1 MRGVVARGIPDVR
14 RSGTVVLQMADL
26 TPQQRANLEATVA
39 SQQRIA
45 MAIVAMPRDRRA
57 AGIAEARRIFEDTV
71 KEYGIDSEA
80 GRTWVASM
88 VQGIEILV
96 AEIEASGGD
105 GGGTA

>member
-1 MRGVVARGIPDVR
+1 MIAPAPIAAPK
-14 RSGTVVLQMADL
+14 QMADL
-26 TPQQRANLEATVA
+26 TQRANLEASIA

-45 MAIVAMPRDRRA
+45 MAIVAMPKDRRA
-57 AGIAEARRIFEDTV
+57 AGIAKARRIFEDTV

-88 VQGIEILV
+88 VQSIEILV

>member
-1 MRGVVARGIPDVR
+1 MIAPAPIAAPK
-14 RSGTVVLQMADL
+14 QMTDL

-57 AGIAEARRIFEDTV
+57 AGIAKARRIFEDTV